1 MEPARCQI
9 CNKPMTS
16 WLEICNQLCV
26 CMKCA
31 STVTL
36 SDLSG
41 IGYAKVKPDTFVMDG
56 ETLVTKE
63 EPEVIN
69 YADAIKKFQEKGMI
83 VKGEYTQGAMN
94 EIRQKSYDWTIEEI
108 VQYIKDLG
116 FATEAAFNTHCSA
129 LIEGGYTEETSYAL
143 ILYSRYNEQT
153 VCDEIGTHYN
163 ALEGQTEEE
172 AISEMLA
179 ACRVEDAILTEEQK
193 AKLDANA
200 EYGKAVMDSLVTK
213 DSGDT
218 EEIPLPIGCR
228 KECPYYPHE
237 TCGHYYGEGHMC
249 MLDEE
254 IENSEGED
262 NNE

>member
-9 CNKPMTS
+9 CNQPMTS

-41 IGYAKVKPDTFVMDG
+41 IGYAKVKPDTFAMDG

-63 EPEVIN
+63 EPPKVIN
-69 YADAIKKFQEKGMI
+69 YNDAIKAYREKGMI
-83 VKGEYTQGAMN
+83 VKGEYTQSAMN
-94 EIRQKSYDWTIEEI
+94 ETRQRSYDWSIEEI

-143 ILYSRYNEQT
+143 TLYARYNEQT

-163 ALEGQTEEE
+163 ALEGQTPEE
-172 AISEMLA
+172 AISEML
-179 ACRVEDAILTEEQK
+179 EDET
-193 AKLDANA
+193 
-200 EYGKAVMDSLVTK
+200 LVTK

-254 IENSEGED
+254 MSEDSLVTKDSED
-262 NNE
+262 N